1 MGEFIGKS
9 WTKRELSLRPGPV
22 QLACAVIEQWHK
34 DGEPKSDLPAIEYW
48 YGVINNFKEK
58 EKCESNLTNSVNL
71 NTIIS
76 K

>member
-1 MGEFIGKS
+1 MGELIDKP

-34 DGEPKSDLPAIEYW
+34 DGEPKSDIPAIKYW
-48 YGVINNFKEK
+48 YGIINNFKEK

-71 NTIIS
+71 SIITS